1 MDRAHRIGQTKQVK
15 VFRFIEDNT
24 VEKKIIEK
32 TEIKLRLDTMI
43 IRLGRFGRTAGG
55 VLLSYRAAARQS
67 AAQVL

>member
-24 VEKKIIEK
+24 AEKRIIEK

-43 IRLGRFGRTAGG
+43 IRLGRLGRTAGG
-55 VLLSYRAAARQS
+55 VPLSYRAAARQS